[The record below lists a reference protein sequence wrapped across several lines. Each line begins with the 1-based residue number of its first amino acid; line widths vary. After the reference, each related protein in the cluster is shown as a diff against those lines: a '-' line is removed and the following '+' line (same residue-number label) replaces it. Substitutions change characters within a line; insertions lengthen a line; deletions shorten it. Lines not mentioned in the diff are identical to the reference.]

1 MGWKMLSTSQIL
13 GYLVSAVLIVNYIK
27 LKEMCCDESVY
38 VYFCGLMLVAN
49 ALYPGYFAK

>member
-1 MGWKMLSTSQIL
+1 MLSTSQIL